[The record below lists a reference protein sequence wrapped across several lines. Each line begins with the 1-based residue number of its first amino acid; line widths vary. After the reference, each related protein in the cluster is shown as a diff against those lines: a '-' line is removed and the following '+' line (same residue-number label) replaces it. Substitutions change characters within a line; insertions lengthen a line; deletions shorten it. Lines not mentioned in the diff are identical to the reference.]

1 MLFENAGDF
10 LADMGRPV
18 IYGSQASLAIFN
30 QPDSEVL
37 GKRVQ
42 STGYS
47 IEYPAE
53 KLLGLKNADTLLI
66 GITQGW
72 GFDSTG
78 YRLQFFGKC
87 PEKADSGQFKVLGTP
102 NLLDDGL
109 FLRADLE
116 RV

>member
-1 MLFENAGDF
+1 VLIENADAF
-10 LADMGRPV
+10 LVDMGRPV
-18 IYGSQASLAIFN
+18 IFGSQAALAIFN

-37 GKRVQ
+37 GRRVQ

-47 IEYPAE
+47 IEYPATS
-53 KLLGLKNADTLLI
+53 LVGLKNGDTMLI

-78 YRLQFFGKC
+78 RRLQFFGAC
-87 PEKADSGQFKVLGTP
+87 PERADSGQFKVLGTP

-109 FLRADLE
+109 FLKADLE